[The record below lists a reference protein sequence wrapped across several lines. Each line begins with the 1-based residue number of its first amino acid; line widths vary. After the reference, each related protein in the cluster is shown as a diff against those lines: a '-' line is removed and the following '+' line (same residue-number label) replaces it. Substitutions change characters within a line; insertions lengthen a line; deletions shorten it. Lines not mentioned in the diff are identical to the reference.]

1 MKTPRKSIKRMDGSF
16 SRRTFLR
23 SASAG
28 AAAIFLPTI
37 LPSHVVRGANLPS
50 NRVNV
55 GQIGLGERGSTVNQD
70 FMSVPNIQFVA
81 ICDLFKDRRD
91 GHVARANGAYG
102 AGSCKGYQDFREL
115 VARKDI
121 DAVVVTTPDNW
132 HVLAALW
139 AVRAGKDVY
148 VEKPLSTSV
157 EQNQALRAACRL
169 HNRLFQYGTQ
179 QRSMGHV
186 RFGCELVRNGRIG
199 KLQAVEVIAPADP
212 GQAGGGSAVPIPVP
226 DGFDYNRWLG
236 PAPWSPYTADR
247 CTTQGAWFCYDN
259 SIGFLGGWGAHP
271 LDVMVWGL
279 GDTPDAVPVEY
290 EGTGS
295 WPKEGIFDAINY
307 WDVNGRF
314 ANGATFHMGC
324 KPYNMTTFIGDKGK
338 VMISRGGMQTEPASL
353 AREVI
358 GPGEIHLINSNNHQG
373 NFIESV
379 RTRQQTIS
387 PVEVACLSD
396 AVSHM
401 CDIAIRTGRKV
412 KWDPWKEEIIGDESA
427 ARRLKRA
434 LREPWTL

>member
-1 MKTPRKSIKRMDGSF
+1 MNARQNPIATPSRSV

-23 SASAG
+23 GASAG
-28 AAAIFLPTI
+28 AAALLLPTI
-37 LPSHVVRGANLPS
+37 LPARVVRGANLPS
-50 NRVNV
+50 NRITV
-55 GQIGLGERGSTVNQD
+55 GQIGLGERGSSVNQD

-81 ICDLFKDRRD
+81 ICDLFPDRRA
-91 GHVARANGAYG
+91 GHVARANAAYG
-102 AGSCKGYQDFREL
+102 ANSCKGYQDFREL
-115 VARKDI
+115 VARPDI

-132 HVLAALW
+132 HVLAALH

-157 EQNQALRAACRL
+157 EQNQALRAACRR

-186 RFGCELVRNGRIG
+186 RHGCELVRNGRIG
-199 KLQAVEVIAPADP
+199 KLQSVEVIAPADP
-212 GQAGGGSAVPIPVP
+212 AQAGGGSMTPIPIP
-226 DGFDYNRWLG
+226 AGFDYEMWLG
-236 PAPWSPYTADR
+236 ASPWSPYTKDR
-247 CTTQGAWFCYDN
+247 CTYQGAWFCYDN

-279 GDTPDAVPVEY
+279 GDTPDAVPIEY

-295 WPKEGIFDAINY
+295 FPTEGIFDAINM
-307 WDVNGRF
+307 WDVHGRF
-314 ANGATFHMGC
+314 ANGASFHMGC
-324 KPYNMTTFIGDKGK
+324 KPYNLTTFIGDKGK
-338 VMISRGGMQTEPASL
+338 VMISRGGLQTEPASL

-358 GPGEIHLINSNNHQG
+358 GPGEIHLIASNNHQG

-401 CDIAIRTGRKV
+401 CDIAIRTGRKI
-412 KWDPWKEEIIGDESA
+412 KWDPWKEEIIGDEDA
-427 ARRLKRA
+427 ARRLTRP
-434 LREPWTL
+434 LRGPWTL